1 MSIYIEEQK
10 SFKIIQKV
18 AKQIFPVPWGNVPE
32 NVTECKSGGEP
43 GVKGAWRATVQ
54 GVTRSWT

>member
-10 SFKIIQKV
+10 RFKIIQKV

-43 GVKGAWRATVQ
+43 GVRM
-54 GVTRSWT
+54 